1 MEDVSTA
8 TVVEVD
14 SLLGVIDRYN
24 QQELLEDGSI
34 AWYLQ
39 VFLNL

>member
-1 MEDVSTA
+1 MEDVSTT